1 MVEPRGADAP
11 SPVVTRVT
19 GVSDFTI
26 SPAPE
31 IPVIIRVTGET
42 VPATYAAPAS
52 QDVDECPGRAP
63 QGKVPLSIQIVHHD
77 EDEDFDLTMPTP
89 SEDAAGPKAP
99 NPSPAPTVKPPPP
112 KPPEPTVKSPP
123 PKVPGTVSEDSHQ
136 TTETD
141 STVDTAPPNAAAA
154 AAEPILKDDAAC
166 VCSSSLPV
174 SAGPLQTKGV
184 ILFYMS
190 ALATQPMTTHG
201 KKPEPP
207 TTTLQP
213 EQPKVK
219 PKRKKRKVKVKGEA

>member
-1 MVEPRGADAP
+1 MLP
-11 SPVVTRVT
+11 SPVVTCVT
-19 GVSDFTI
+19 GVSDFSI

-31 IPVIIRVTGET
+31 ISVIIRETGET
-42 VPATYAAPAS
+42 VPATNAAPAS

-89 SEDAAGPKAP
+89 SEDATVPKVP
-99 NPSPAPTVKPPPP
+99 KPSPAPTVKPPPP
-112 KPPEPTVKSPP
+112 KPPEPTVKPPP
-123 PKVPGTVSEDSHQ
+123 PKVPGTDSEDSHQ